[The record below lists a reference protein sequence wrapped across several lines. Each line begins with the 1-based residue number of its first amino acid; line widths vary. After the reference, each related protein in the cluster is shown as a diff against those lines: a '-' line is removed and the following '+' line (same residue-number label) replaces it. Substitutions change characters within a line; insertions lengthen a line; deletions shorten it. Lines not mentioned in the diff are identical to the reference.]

1 MDTITPTW
9 TTGDRLRKARE
20 SADLS
25 VTEMAV
31 LLDVTRNTVTN
42 YEHDRTHISAT
53 GAAIYAEATNAS
65 IGWLL
70 GLEAGLRSRCN
81 RESGVPI
88 GVFYDSAQGEL
99 FAMAA

>member
-1 MDTITPTW
+1 MDTTTPTW

-20 SADLS
+20 SASIS

-31 LLDVTRNTVTN
+31 LLGVTRNTVTN
-42 YEHDRTHISAT
+42 YEHDRTNISAS
-53 GAAIYAEATNAS
+53 AAATYSEATSAPV
-65 IGWLL
+65 GWLL
-70 GLEAGLRSRCN
+70 GLEADLRSRCN

-88 GVFYDSAQGEL
+88 GVFHDSAQGEL